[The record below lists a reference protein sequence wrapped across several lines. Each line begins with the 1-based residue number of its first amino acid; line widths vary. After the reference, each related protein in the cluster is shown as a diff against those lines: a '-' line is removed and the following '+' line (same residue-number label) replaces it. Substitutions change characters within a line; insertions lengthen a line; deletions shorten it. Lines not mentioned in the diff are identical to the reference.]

1 MTATTLTLGAR
12 PASHG
17 LRTRNPKQKQKQKPT
32 TQKMTDLF
40 FALIFLVAACL
51 AVAAII
57 MPIVVIL
64 IDTKVA
70 KIQKSLADM
79 QHMMRHGK

>member
-1 MTATTLTLGAR
+1 MK
-12 PASHG
+12 
-17 LRTRNPKQKQKQKPT
+17 PKTKTKPT
-32 TQKMTDLF
+32 TPKMTDPFLT
-40 FALIFLVAACL
+40 LICLISVCL

-70 KIQKSLADM
+70 KIQKSIADM

>member
-1 MTATTLTLGAR
+1 MK
-12 PASHG
+12 
-17 LRTRNPKQKQKQKPT
+17 PKTKKKPT
-32 TQKMTDLF
+32 LPKMTDLF
-40 FALIFLVAACL
+40 FTLICLIAACL

>member
-1 MTATTLTLGAR
+1 
-12 PASHG
+12 
-17 LRTRNPKQKQKQKPT
+17 
-32 TQKMTDLF
+32 MTDLF